1 MTQKTLCH
9 DALATRNSQFNRKKL
24 NTAQPRTLQLFIF
37 FFIKNSHAEHSKS
50 DCYTHNNR
58 DGLEGSI
65 FKAMAM
71 AKTKNLRRQSQ
82 SQWVLRQRQLIKQES
97 RLSMNFLYCT
107 SKLA

>member
-1 MTQKTLCH
+1 MHWQLETHNLTEKNLTLHSHVHC
-9 DALATRNSQFNRKKL
+9 SC
-24 NTAQPRTLQLFIF
+24 LFF